1 MKIRNW
7 KPVQS
12 PLVQMS
18 LFISLFISIFHG
30 QILIIT
36 QRLSSLSKTHRLLF
50 SQMRPI
56 FYGIR
61 WYTTFLPFPPWG
73 QFCKMRDLSFSP
85 TLFGRKPKEWDC
97 WAMALLSAKAPLSLC
112 CVPRVNMTGMFSSY
126 SLPNSLDQSSKA
138 ERVEQQLYPISDKHS
153 TNS

>member
-7 KPVQS
+7 KSVQI

-18 LFISLFISIFHG
+18 LSISLFISIFHG
-30 QILIIT
+30 QILIIS
-36 QRLSSLSKTHRLLF
+36 QRLSSLSKTHRCLF
-50 SQMRPI
+50 PLTRPI

-61 WYTTFLPFPPWG
+61 GYTTFLPFLLGG

-85 TLFGRKPKEWDC
+85 TLFVRKPKEWEC
-97 WAMALLSAKAPLSLC
+97 WAMALLSPKAPLSLH
-112 CVPRVNMTGMFSSY
+112 CVPHVNITGMFSSY
-126 SLPNSLDQSSKA
+126 SLPNSLDQTSQP
-138 ERVEQQLYPISDKHS
+138 ERVEQQLYLISDKHS